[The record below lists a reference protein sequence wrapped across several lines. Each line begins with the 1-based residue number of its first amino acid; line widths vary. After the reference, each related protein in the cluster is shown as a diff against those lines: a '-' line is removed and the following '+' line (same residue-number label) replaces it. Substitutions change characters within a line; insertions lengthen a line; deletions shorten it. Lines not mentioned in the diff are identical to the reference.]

1 MAQFHYTAED
11 IRRLITEDLRRRLD
25 DDTINNLPFFSD
37 GLNGYHVSVPEPF
50 EEESAV
56 EDSETLQIISV
67 GEPPVL
73 NRTESTTASPSSPP
87 QPEPPVP
94 ESDYR
99 AGIEELLEWAI
110 EHQRMVQIVY
120 LKRVGGDFERSAR
133 IITPLSV
140 EDDRIRTI
148 LHVTM
153 RDSTEPEY
161 TNASDNR
168 RTFITGLIEKA
179 KIITNI

>member
-1 MAQFHYTAED
+1 MPQFHYTAED
-11 IRRLITEDLRRRLD
+11 IQRLITEDLKRRLAD
-25 DDTINNLPFFSD
+25 DSLNNLPFFSD
-37 GLNGYHVSVPEPF
+37 AMNGFFVSVPEPI
-50 EEESAV
+50 EEENVV
-56 EDSETLQIISV
+56 EDTDVLQIISV

-73 NRTESTTASPSSPP
+73 DRSPSTPEPPRSPL

-94 ESDYR
+94 ESDYT
-99 AGIEELLEWAI
+99 AGIEELLEWAV

-120 LKRVGGDFERSAR
+120 LKRTGGDFERSAR
-133 IITPLSV
+133 IITPLSI
-140 EDDRIRTI
+140 EEDRIRTI

-161 TNASDNR
+161 TNAADNR

-179 KIITNI
+179 KIITEI